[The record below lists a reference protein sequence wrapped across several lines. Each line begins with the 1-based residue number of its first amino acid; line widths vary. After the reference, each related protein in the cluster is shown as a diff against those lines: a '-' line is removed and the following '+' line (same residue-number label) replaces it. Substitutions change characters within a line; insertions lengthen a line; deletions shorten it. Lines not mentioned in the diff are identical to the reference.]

1 MHDEEAEAITNREIL
16 ESDGTMK
23 ALGIDAFPPV
33 FFGDDGRSIL
43 LFQRDL
49 DGCIVRLWAPDD
61 AMTRDGEHCQEIWR
75 KEEREERGER
85 WIG

>member
-1 MHDEEAEAITNREIL
+1 MYDEETEAITNREIL
-16 ESDGTMK
+16 ESDGSVE
-23 ALGIDAFPPV
+23 ALRRDAFPPV

-49 DGCIVRLWAPDD
+49 DGCIIRLWMPDD
-61 AMTRDGEHCQEIWR
+61 AMTRDGEHCQEIWQ
-75 KEEREERGER
+75 KEEREKGGEG